1 MKFKDI
7 TPGSNIYCIE
17 ITDSVIADEK
27 IKTKKVTE
35 IYTYSVTDNIE
46 IHFDDDSMII
56 PQQDEDYIIRGIVSN
71 AKLSSTLSFTIY
83 STSYDKCY
91 NMAKAIIK
99 DKLDKT
105 REEYKKI
112 NSQLTKLHLM
122 NATIEEIGAK
132 SIVTVEPIYAD

>member
-56 PQQDEDYIIRGIVSN
+56 PQQDEDYIIRGIVNN

-91 NMAKAIIK
+91 NMVKAIIK

>member
-7 TPGSNIYCIE
+7 TPGSNIYCIT
-17 ITDSVIADEK
+17 ITDSVIADDK

-35 IYTYSVTDNIE
+35 VYTYSVTDNIE

-56 PQQDEDYIIRGIVSN
+56 PQQDEDYIIRGVVNN
-71 AKLSSTLSFTIY
+71 AKLSNSLSFIIY

-91 NMAKAIIK
+91 NMIKTIIK

-112 NSQLTKLHLM
+112 NTQLTKLHLM